1 MPEFVPLLRWSEAV
15 DCPFTDQHTPTC
27 RTRVGCTL
35 MEAARLERESGRQ
48 LLGAKRLLRETIT
61 VGGLSA
67 ITFSQM
73 QPEERGFRLTLKTR
87 RH

>member
-1 MPEFVPLLRWSEAV
+1 MPSLSRKLRRSEAV

-27 RTRVGCTL
+27 QTRVGCTL
-35 MEAARLERESGRQ
+35 MEAARLERELGRR
-48 LLGAKRLLRETIT
+48 LLGAKGLFRETIT

-67 ITFSQM
+67 INFSQM
-73 QPEERGFRLTLKTR
+73 QPEERGFRLNIETR